1 MAQNFRNSLTRNTGT
16 SPVDILPEALVD
28 SYDAVVGVRLVNV
41 HATSSIS
48 VDVYIVR
55 SATNYYLIKSSPI
68 PVGGSLELIDG
79 GAKFVLHDNDK
90 IVAVSDTASSLDAI
104 VSYVD
109 AIST

>member
-1 MAQNFRNSLTRNTGT
+1 MAQKFRNSLTRNTGT
-16 SPVDILPEALVD
+16 SHVDILPEALVD

-41 HATSSIS
+41 HASSSIS